1 MKRNSA
7 LRWQNKWRG
16 VFIYVALIPLCFSLF
31 ACDQKP
37 KSADAPSQ
45 PSWPQVLWGNMNN
58 IPLSPDQAKQWF
70 AREVAQVGAAQGLR
84 ELSPLNR
91 QLQNLDR
98 RLVRSVGLD
107 ERVSEQVFINVRT
120 PVQDKKASTTRE
132 QMPRAQLPQ
141 GSVYD
146 LGMDSSGVSNDSA
159 QSTGVTVQT
168 LPDLSQADA
177 NQIQYVGMMEAGAER
192 FGLVRVGERVYRVVP
207 NMRIGRGQW
216 RVLQMD
222 VAKMQ
227 VLINGQTV
235 HYEK

>member
-1 MKRNSA
+1 MRRNSA

-16 VFIYVALIPLCFSLF
+16 MFIHVGLMSLCFSLF
-31 ACDQKP
+31 ACDQKT
-37 KSADAPSQ
+37 KSADASSSL
-45 PSWPQVLWGNMNN
+45 SWSQVLWGNIGN
-58 IPLSPDQAKQWF
+58 IPKTPEQAKHW
-70 AREVAQVGAAQGLR
+70 
-84 ELSPLNR
+84 LNTETHR
-91 QLQNLDR
+91 IHSIHTQPETSRLNQQLQNLDR

-107 ERVSEQVFINVRT
+107 ERVSEQVFINVRA

-159 QSTGVTVQT
+159 QSMGVTVQT
-168 LPDLSQADA
+168 LSDLSQADA
-177 NQIQYVGMMEAGAER
+177 NQIQYVGMMETGAER

-222 VAKMQ
+222 AAKMQ